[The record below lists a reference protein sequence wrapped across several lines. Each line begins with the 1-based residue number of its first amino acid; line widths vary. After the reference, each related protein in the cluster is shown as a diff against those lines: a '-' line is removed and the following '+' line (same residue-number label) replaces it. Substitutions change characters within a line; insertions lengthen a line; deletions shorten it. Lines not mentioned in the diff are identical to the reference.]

1 MSRAR
6 LPAPSPRLELRR
18 HTLIRL
24 ARRIAVAV
32 GVAVLALASS
42 PAAAAAQ
49 LGNDSTLFAR
59 LGLDRLRLASF
70 GGSVGAVFPARMEQS
85 EAVAIM
91 ADYGEIAPRWRV
103 VFGATYWSSRLT
115 DDVVRTY
122 EDSLRSVLVDPTGD
136 AEFSIGTVRM
146 AVLSLTADVRRTA
159 ILLDRVRPYAGV
171 GIGAY
176 AVNAEGRGISGT
188 FVENALDNIATGFAG
203 VAGVDFIVIPNIALT
218 MHARYDLLSGLRF
231 ATVRTGASYIF
242 GARGRR

>member
-6 LPAPSPRLELRR
+6 PPVPARLPEPGDS
-18 HTLIRL
+18 LIGL
-24 ARRIAVAV
+24 ARRVAIAVAV
-32 GVAVLALASS
+32 VVVALASS
-42 PAAAAAQ
+42 PAGVAAQ
-49 LGNDSTLFAR
+49 VGSDSTLFAR

-85 EAVAIM
+85 EAIAIM

-136 AEFSIGTVRM
+136 SEFSIGTVRM

-159 ILLDRVRPYAGV
+159 ILLDRVRPYVGA

-188 FVENALDNIATGFAG
+188 FVENALDNIASGFAG
-203 VAGVDFIVIPNIALT
+203 VAGVDFIVIPNLALT